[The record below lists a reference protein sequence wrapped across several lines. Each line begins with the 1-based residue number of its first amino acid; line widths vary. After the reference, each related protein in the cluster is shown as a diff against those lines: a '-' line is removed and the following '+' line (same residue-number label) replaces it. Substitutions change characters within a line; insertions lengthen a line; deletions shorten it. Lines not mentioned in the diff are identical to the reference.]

1 MVNEIIPIIYWA
13 GFHPRKKSPKQPV
26 VYPKWKLDSPKKPYI
41 CTNRLGLGFFFSIRK
56 KNPQKISR
64 GALAFA
70 LTLGGALGAP
80 GCCWMDF
87 LGVFFVGWN
96 FPPCDII

>member
-1 MVNEIIPIIYWA
+1 MEVR
-13 GFHPRKKSPKQPV
+13 F
-26 VYPKWKLDSPKKPYI
+26 PKKTLYLYQPFGP
-41 CTNRLGLGFFFSIRK
+41 RVFFFDSE